1 MYFPPS
7 PRTRGPGKQRK
18 NTKNKN
24 IRHSPVKQNKMPE
37 IKLTSFGAAGEV
49 TGSCHLLEVDG
60 FPVLVDCG
68 LFQSGMETYL
78 KNWEEFPFDVKKIK
92 AVILSHA
99 HLDHCGRLPLLL
111 KKGYKGKIY
120 ATPATCQLAE
130 IILAD
135 NQEILSSKAREHN
148 LPILYSLEDV
158 AKTTKALTAINYHQS
173 FKLNDKLDFTLYNA
187 GHILG
192 AAFIKFNTGGKNI
205 VFSGDL
211 GGQDMPLMKTAE
223 TLGQADYLILESTY
237 GNSLHAD
244 KKNRE
249 KKLLQ
254 AVQSVTAKAGT
265 LVISVFAMERTQDV
279 LSVLNDY
286 YESHLDF
293 RVPVYLDSP
302 LATAAT
308 KIYKQHANL
317 LNQTALDKLK
327 YDNDLF
333 NFPHLKVTTN
343 SRESKRINSVPPP
356 KIVLAG
362 SGMAEGGR
370 LIHHLAHYASDP
382 RNYILFMG
390 FQVPGTLG
398 HHLTH
403 GAFDFDYYGKK
414 IPLKASVDQI
424 DGFSAHADQNELL
437 AWIKNIRNQ
446 AKIYLVH
453 SDADNLL
460 AFQKKITEVLDI
472 KAEIMKNN
480 ETVLLN

>member
-1 MYFPPS
+1 MS
-7 PRTRGPGKQRK
+7 
-18 NTKNKN
+18 
-24 IRHSPVKQNKMPE
+24 E
-37 IKLTSFGAAGEV
+37 IKLTSFGAAEEV
-49 TGSCHLLEVDG
+49 TGSCHLLDVNG
-60 FPVLVDCG
+60 YQILIDCG

-78 KNWEEFPFDVKKIK
+78 KNWTELPFDAKKIK
-92 AVILSHA
+92 AVILTHA

-111 KKGYKGKIY
+111 KNGYKEKIY

-135 NQEILSSKAREHN
+135 NQEILSNKAQENN
-148 LPILYSLEDV
+148 LEILYTAEDV
-158 AKTTKALTAINYHQS
+158 LKTTKAFNPINYHQN
-173 FKLNDKLDFTLYNA
+173 FKLNNEINFSFYNA

-192 AAFIKFNTGGKNI
+192 AAFVKLNIGDKTI

-223 TLGQADYLILESTY
+223 NLESVDYLVLESTY
-237 GNSLHAD
+237 GNSFHTD

-254 AVQSVTAKAGT
+254 AVQNITAKSGT
-265 LVISVFAMERTQDV
+265 LIISVFAMERTQDV

-286 YESHLDF
+286 YEKNLDF

-302 LATAAT
+302 LAAAAT
-308 KIYKQHANL
+308 KIYKQHLNL
-317 LNQTALDKLK
+317 LNQKALDKLK

-333 NFPHLKVTTN
+333 NFPHLKITTN
-343 SRESKRINSVPPP
+343 SRESKKINSTPPP
-356 KIVLAG
+356 KIILAG

-370 LIHHLAHYASDP
+370 LVHHLAHYASDP

-398 HHLTH
+398 HHLSH

-414 IPLKASVDQI
+414 IPLKASVEQI

-437 AWIKNIRNQ
+437 AWIKNLNKKT
-446 AKIYLVH
+446 KIYLVH
-453 SDADNLL
+453 SDLANLI
-460 AFQKKITEVLDI
+460 AFQEKITEALDI

-480 ETVLLN
+480 ETVLLKSNT

>member
-1 MYFPPS
+1 MS
-7 PRTRGPGKQRK
+7 
-18 NTKNKN
+18 
-24 IRHSPVKQNKMPE
+24 
-37 IKLTSFGAAGEV
+37 
-49 TGSCHLLEVDG
+49 
-60 FPVLVDCG
+60 
-68 LFQSGMETYL
+68 
-78 KNWEEFPFDVKKIK
+78 
-92 AVILSHA
+92 
-99 HLDHCGRLPLLL
+99 
-111 KKGYKGKIY
+111 
-120 ATPATCQLAE
+120 
-130 IILAD
+130 
-135 NQEILSSKAREHN
+135 
-148 LPILYSLEDV
+148 
-158 AKTTKALTAINYHQS
+158 
-173 FKLNDKLDFTLYNA
+173 LNDKLDFTLYNA

>member
-1 MYFPPS
+1 
-7 PRTRGPGKQRK
+7 
-18 NTKNKN
+18 
-24 IRHSPVKQNKMPE
+24 MPE

-60 FPVLVDCG
+60 YQVLIDCG
-68 LFQSGMETYL
+68 LFQSGLETYL
-78 KNWEEFPFDVKKIK
+78 KNWEDFPFDVKKIK

-99 HLDHCGRLPLLL
+99 HLDHCGRLPLLV
-111 KKGYKGKIY
+111 KKGYKGQIY

-130 IILAD
+130 IILGD
-135 NQEILSSKAREHN
+135 NQEILSDKAREHN
-148 LPILYSLEDV
+148 LAILYTQEDV
-158 AKTTKALTAINYHQS
+158 LKTVKAFTPVNYHQN

-192 AAFIKFNTGGKNI
+192 AAFIKLNASGKTL

-223 TLGQADYLILESTY
+223 DLVDVDYLILESTY

-244 KKNRE
+244 KKNRAQ
-249 KKLLQ
+249 KLLK
-254 AVQSVTAKAGT
+254 ALQSVTEKSGT

-302 LATAAT
+302 LAAKAT
-308 KIYKQHANL
+308 KIYSQHLNL

-327 YDNDLF
+327 YDKDLF
-333 NFPHLKVTTN
+333 SFPHLKVTTN
-343 SRESKRINSVPPP
+343 GRDSKKINSVPPP

-370 LIHHLAHYASDP
+370 LIHHLAHYANDA

-424 DGFSAHADQNELL
+424 DGFSAHADQAELI
-437 AWIKNIRNQ
+437 AWIKNIKKHTRVF
-446 AKIYLVH
+446 LVH
-453 SDADNLL
+453 SDPANLL
-460 AFQKKITEVLDI
+460 AFQKKLAESLDI
-472 KAEIMKNN
+472 KAEIMKNK
-480 ETVLLN
+480 ESVLLH

>member
-1 MYFPPS
+1 
-7 PRTRGPGKQRK
+7 
-18 NTKNKN
+18 
-24 IRHSPVKQNKMPE
+24 MPE

-60 FPVLVDCG
+60 YQVLIDCG
-68 LFQSGMETYL
+68 LFQSGLETYL
-78 KNWEEFPFDVKKIK
+78 KNWDEFPFDVKKIK

-99 HLDHCGRLPLLL
+99 HLDHCGRLPLLV
-111 KKGYKGKIY
+111 KKGYKGQIY

-135 NQEILSSKAREHN
+135 NQEILSDKAREHN
-148 LPILYSLEDV
+148 LAILYTQEDV
-158 AKTTKALTAINYHQS
+158 LKTVKALTPVNYHQN

-192 AAFIKFNTGGKNI
+192 AAFIKLNASGKTL

-223 TLGQADYLILESTY
+223 DLVDVDYLILESTY

-244 KKNRE
+244 KKNRAQ
-249 KKLLQ
+249 KLLK
-254 AVQSVTAKAGT
+254 ALQSVTEKSGT

-302 LATAAT
+302 LAAKAT
-308 KIYKQHANL
+308 KIYSQHLNL

-327 YDNDLF
+327 YDKDLF
-333 NFPHLKVTTN
+333 SFPHLKVTTN
-343 SRESKRINSVPPP
+343 SRDSKKINSVPPP

-370 LIHHLAHYASDP
+370 LIHHLAHYANDA

-424 DGFSAHADQNELL
+424 DGFSAHADQAELI
-437 AWIKNIRNQ
+437 AWIKNIRPET
-446 AKIYLVH
+446 KVFLVH
-453 SDADNLL
+453 SDPANLL
-460 AFQKKITEVLDI
+460 AFQKKLAESLDI
-472 KAEIMKNN
+472 KAEIMKNK
-480 ETVLLN
+480 ESVLLH